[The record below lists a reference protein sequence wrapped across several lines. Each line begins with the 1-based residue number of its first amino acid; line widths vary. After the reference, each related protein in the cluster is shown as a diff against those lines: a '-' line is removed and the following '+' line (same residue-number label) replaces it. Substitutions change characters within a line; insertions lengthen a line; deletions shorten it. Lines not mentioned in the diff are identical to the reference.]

1 MEGYQ
6 RYYHEVNKVSNEKS
20 STISYINLESR
31 TKSEKSNTV
40 MAVSPQDSDI
50 QYVICN
56 AKLEQYI
63 NRTLNQYDAKLDDCY
78 GKFDKI
84 MSNIDNV
91 LTEEDLKHF

>member
-20 STISYINLESR
+20 NTISYINLESR

-63 NRTLNQYDAKLDDCY
+63 NRTLN
-78 GKFDKI
+78 
-84 MSNIDNV
+84 
-91 LTEEDLKHF
+91 